1 MSEKIN
7 LPDLIDLLSEKAGLT
22 KKEAETFL
30 KECFSCMDEGLLQDQ
45 VLKLKNIG
53 TFKIILVKARE
64 SINVTTGERVVI
76 SPHSKISFT
85 PDKNLAETI
94 NEPFA
99 LFQPEEVNDNAI
111 IDEDPEIPEE
121 EIQEEAATEDVTET
135 EPTKEETAVEAET
148 EPETTEIET
157 PEEIVI
163 AEKEETITEKTE
175 NSPNEKD
182 IHPPKKNTKKT
193 EKNLSNSQI
202 YWDFYFEEEASSRK
216 KRRKKK
222 FSINWKIL
230 LTLFF
235 IVLLGAFIIYIDK
248 KERTFNY
255 FKPGIQ
261 ENQPPTLPKDS
272 LELETDSVMADTT
285 EIKVDT
291 IEVKIN
297 TTEVKTE
304 PDQTVKD
311 KDERKTRVIQPGERL
326 TTIALE
332 EYGDKIFWV
341 YIYMENKDLIPNPNT
356 VKSGVKVVIPAPSK
370 YEIDKNNPESI
381 RKAEEIRN
389 TF

>member
-22 KKEAETFL
+22 KKEAEAFL

-45 VLKLKNIG
+45 VLKLKNLG

-76 SPHSKISFT
+76 SPHNKISFT
-85 PDKNLAETI
+85 PDKNLSETI

-99 LFQPEEVNDNAI
+99 LFQPEEVNDDAI

-121 EIQEEAATEDVTET
+121 ETAEDD
-135 EPTKEETAVEAET
+135 
-148 EPETTEIET
+148 
-157 PEEIVI
+157 
-163 AEKEETITEKTE
+163 ITEKE
-175 NSPNEKD
+175 L
-182 IHPPKKNTKKT
+182 TK
-193 EKNLSNSQI
+193 EAEDAHSNSEI
-202 YWDFYFEEEASSRK
+202 SRDFHEEEASSRK
-216 KRRKKK
+216 KKK

-230 LTLFF
+230 LILFF
-235 IVLLGAFIIYIDK
+235 IILFGAFIIYINK
-248 KERTFNY
+248 KESIFNY

-261 ENQPPTLPKDS
+261 ENQLPALPKDS
-272 LELETDSVMADTT
+272 LELETNSVMADTT

-291 IEVKIN
+291 
-297 TTEVKTE
+297 TEVKTE
-304 PDQTVKD
+304 PDQTVRD

-326 TTIALE
+326 TTIALD

-341 YIYMENKDLIPNPNT
+341 YIYMENKDLISNPNI

-381 RKAEEIRN
+381 RKAEEIKS